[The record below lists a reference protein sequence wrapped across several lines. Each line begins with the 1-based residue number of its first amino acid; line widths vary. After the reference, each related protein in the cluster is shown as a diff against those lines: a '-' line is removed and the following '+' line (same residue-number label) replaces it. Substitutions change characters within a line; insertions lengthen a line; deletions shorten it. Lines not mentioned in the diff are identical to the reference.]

1 MKGHTMGRFVIPSL
15 LLLTGCS
22 SPIVTEAQRAE
33 KDGQV
38 ISNDLM
44 GQWYPNTYKQGSPS
58 YLERD
63 FEAGADLICDQIL
76 YEYKR
81 DICSES
87 KIHWRT
93 PKMKQDKPS

>member
-1 MKGHTMGRFVIPSL
+1 MIRLLIPSL
-15 LLLTGCS
+15 LLLSGCS
-22 SPIVTEAQRAE
+22 SPIVAEAKKAE
-33 KDGQV
+33 KDGRV

-44 GQWYPNTYKQGSPS
+44 QQWYPNTYKPGTPS

-63 FEAGADLICDQIL
+63 FEAGANLVCDQIL

-87 KIHWRT
+87 KIHWRMS
-93 PKMKQDKPS
+93 KIKRD

>member
-1 MKGHTMGRFVIPSL
+1 MSRFIITSL

-22 SPIVTEAQRAE
+22 SPSESPIITEAKKAE

-38 ISNDLM
+38 ILNDFM
-44 GQWYPNTYKQGSPS
+44 VESYPITYKRGSPS

-63 FEAGADLICDQIL
+63 YEAGANLICDQIL
-76 YEYKR
+76 YEYSR

-87 KIHWRT
+87 KIHWRN
-93 PKMKQDKPS
+93 PKMKQDKPN

>member
-1 MKGHTMGRFVIPSL
+1 MASL
-15 LLLTGCS
+15 LLTSGCS
-22 SPIVTEAQRAE
+22 SPVVTEAKRAE
-33 KDGQV
+33 KDGRV

-44 GQWYPNTYKQGSPS
+44 AQSYPNTFKSGSPS

-87 KIHWRT
+87 KIHWRM
-93 PKMKQDKPS
+93 PKIKQD

>member
-1 MKGHTMGRFVIPSL
+1 MIRLLIPSL

-22 SPIVTEAQRAE
+22 SPVVTEAKRAE
-33 KDGQV
+33 EDGQV

-44 GQWYPNTYKQGSPS
+44 KQWYPNTYKPGTPS

-93 PKMKQDKPS
+93 SKIKHD